1 MKTALI
7 LCALANSAFAAAPV
21 LPRITPEE
29 LTKLQHGTPMI
40 RLEKPAPSQ
49 AAVSRP
55 AGQSIIKQ
63 SVVLN
68 DGKNWTLIPKGAVIF
83 LPQAMKNRVNANPVG
98 TLLPWNDFLI
108 QNRAWIT
115 TNDVSFD
122 QAAGTEALPPERV
135 AYWAKQEKIVIAT
148 HRQGPISI
156 RIAPETQTITMR

>member
-7 LCALANSAFAAAPV
+7 LCALASSTFAAAPV

-29 LTKLQHGTPMI
+29 LAKLQQGTPMV
-40 RLEKPAPSQ
+40 RLETPAQ
-49 AAVSRP
+49 GEAAVSRP
-55 AGQSIIKQ
+55 DAPSIIKQ

-83 LPQAMKNRVNANPVG
+83 LPQGMESRVNASPVG
-98 TLLPWNDFLI
+98 TLLPWNDFLT

-122 QAAGTEALPPERV
+122 QAAGTKALAPERV
-135 AYWAKQEKIVIAT
+135 AYWATQKKIVIAT
-148 HRQGPISI
+148 HRQGPISL
-156 RIAPETQTITMR
+156 RLAPETRTIAIQ